1 MVRRLRD
8 REVGSASGS
17 APDYRPPDTL
27 HSRSH
32 FGYCTERCRDTTID
46 HRPSGSLSDRRGT
59 SAAAAATAAAAAVE
73 RGGVVTRKRGGGP
86 RHSSF
91 TRNLSVAFF
100 APPANAMPR
109 SGMLRRVLEALY
121 IIGSLGSVRSGGCE
135 PRVYN
140 WSRIPR
146 RILRRMYRVF
156 GSSRPKGNLW
166 FPELRDLPN
175 KTSSGPLIGA
185 FEFTTSKNPHDLD
198 FYASIFIILV

>member
-59 SAAAAATAAAAAVE
+59 SAATAAAAAVE

-91 TRNLSVAFF
+91 TRNLSVAFS
-100 APPANAMPR
+100 APPANAMPL
-109 SGMLRRVLEALY
+109 SGMLRRVPEALY
-121 IIGSLGSVRSGGCE
+121 IIGSLGSVRSGGSVE
-135 PRVYN
+135 PRV
-140 WSRIPR
+140 STTGLGFPGFFGECTARLDPRTLMVPRETQKRPPIP
-146 RILRRMYRVF
+146 
-156 GSSRPKGNLW
+156 
-166 FPELRDLPN
+166 
-175 KTSSGPLIGA
+175 
-185 FEFTTSKNPHDLD
+185 
-198 FYASIFIILV
+198 

>member
-59 SAAAAATAAAAAVE
+59 SAAAAAVE

-91 TRNLSVAFF
+91 TRNLSVAFS

-109 SGMLRRVLEALY
+109 PRMVPSCSPTLALY
-121 IIGSLGSVRSGGCE
+121 IIGSLESVRSGGSVTHE
-135 PRVYN
+135 
-140 WSRIPR
+140 STAD
-146 RILRRMYRVF
+146 LKSLEFF
-156 GSSRPKGNLW
+156 GERFTRSNLW
-166 FPELRDLPN
+166 ILGVCRKFLIRLISRFV
-175 KTSSGPLIGA
+175 KTRFSG
-185 FEFTTSKNPHDLD
+185 S
-198 FYASIFIILV
+198 FI

>member
-46 HRPSGSLSDRRGT
+46 HQPSGSLADRRGT
-59 SAAAAATAAAAAVE
+59 SAAAAVFE

-91 TRNLSVAFF
+91 TRNLSVAFS
-100 APPANAMPR
+100 APPR
-109 SGMLRRVLEALY
+109 
-121 IIGSLGSVRSGGCE
+121 
-135 PRVYN
+135 
-140 WSRIPR
+140 
-146 RILRRMYRVF
+146 
-156 GSSRPKGNLW
+156 
-166 FPELRDLPN
+166 
-175 KTSSGPLIGA
+175 
-185 FEFTTSKNPHDLD
+185 
-198 FYASIFIILV
+198 